1 MRQLP
6 LNESGCSADQGHVDL
21 NGLLRTVVEI
31 GASDL
36 HLKVGQPPVVRSDGS
51 LGPLPDLPPLDS
63 SDLRSILE
71 AVCACDPAR
80 VAVFDQTS
88 ELDTAY
94 QEAGLPR
101 FRVNAYRQRGEISFA
116 FRVIPNQV
124 PTFETLHLPPGVRR
138 LAENHKGLV
147 LVTGATG
154 SGKTTTLASIVGHI
168 NRTRKQ
174 HIVTIEDPIEVLHD
188 DEGCIVNQREVGLDT
203 ESFGQALR
211 RALRQDPD
219 VILIGELRDS
229 ETAETALQAAESGH
243 LVLST
248 MHTVDAA
255 ETVSRMIEFFPA
267 IKHNQ
272 IRAILAGV
280 LCGVVSQRL
289 LPKIGG
295 GRVAAVEVMV
305 NNKRIEELIRENR
318 AEEIPTA
325 IGDGAYFEMQSL
337 PAALIELVLTGQVD
351 REIAAN
357 AAANRHD
364 FLILLERAEKARAV
378 EDAVNTAATSLA
390 GAVEEPEETLPRLRL
405 IDAAAPAPPAEAAL

>member
-1 MRQLP
+1 
-6 LNESGCSADQGHVDL
+6 VDL

-36 HLKVGQPPVVRSDGS
+36 HLKVGQPPIVRSDGT
-51 LGPLPDLPPLDS
+51 LGPIAGYPPLGSD
-63 SDLRSILE
+63 DLRSTLE
-71 AVCACDPAR
+71 TVCASDPDRLAEFER
-80 VAVFDQTS
+80 SS

-94 QEAGLPR
+94 QEPGLPR
-101 FRVNAYRQRGEISFA
+101 LRVNAYRQRGEISFA
-116 FRVIPNQV
+116 FRVIPSEV
-124 PTFETLHLPPGVRR
+124 PNFEKLRLPPGVRR
-138 LAENHKGLV
+138 LAEYRQGLF

-154 SGKTTTLASIVGHI
+154 SGKTTTLAAVVGHI
-168 NRTRKQ
+168 NKTRKQ
-174 HIVTIEDPIEVLHD
+174 HIVTIEDPIEILHD

-203 ESFGQALR
+203 ASFEQALR

-219 VILIGELRDS
+219 VILIGELRDA
-229 ETAETALQAAESGH
+229 ETAATALQAAESGH

-289 LPKIGG
+289 LPRIGG

-305 NNKRIEELIRENR
+305 TNKRIEELIREDR
-318 AEEIPTA
+318 AEEIPSA
-325 IGDGAYFEMQSL
+325 IEEGAFFEMQ
-337 PAALIELVLTGQVD
+337 A
-351 REIAAN
+351 
-357 AAANRHD
+357 
-364 FLILLERAEKARAV
+364 
-378 EDAVNTAATSLA
+378 
-390 GAVEEPEETLPRLRL
+390 PRPRRSPGPTRSCRGS
-405 IDAAAPAPPAEAAL
+405 A